1 MLKQSVPSKVEV
13 LIIGA
18 GPAGA
23 TLAYELARLG
33 VKVLLLEKA
42 QFPRRK
48 TCGGG
53 LNLRTVRLLPFD
65 LTPIIENVISG
76 IYFSRRL
83 DHPFARRY
91 PEPFMVT
98 VSRDKFDQFLVREAE
113 KAGAFFLDRNPFLS
127 LVPQNDL
134 LQVTTSTGSFS
145 TKFLVGTDG
154 VNSAVARKAE
164 IPLLT
169 SHILAVHSEVPI
181 SLLPEQEPD
190 MIHIDWGSLKRGYAY
205 LFPKNNL
212 LSVGAGASG
221 VASQKIKD
229 YQRAFWA
236 VRWRKDEAPPFSAA
250 GFFLPLRR
258 RRTPIHR
265 GRCLLLGDAAGLVD
279 PFSGEGI
286 YSAVRSA
293 QLAAPYLA
301 DFLKNGFS
309 SFQPIQEEIDRT
321 LTPELECSRL
331 FRELFRRWPSYVHRK
346 LRTGD
351 RWWNAM
357 AQILRGEKS
366 NLELKSRMGILGDLL
381 LRLARR

>member
-1 MLKQSVPSKVEV
+1 MLRQPVPSKVEV

-127 LVPQNDL
+127 LVPQNDF

-205 LFPKNNL
+205 LFPKNNH
-212 LSVGAGASG
+212 LSVGAGAFG

-236 VRWRKDEAPPFSAA
+236 VRWRKEDAPPFSAA

-309 SFQPIQEEIDRT
+309 SFQPVQEEIDRT

-381 LRLARR
+381 LRLAKR

>member
-1 MLKQSVPSKVEV
+1 MSIESVPSKVEV
-13 LIIGA
+13 LIVGA

-33 VKVLLLEKA
+33 VKVLLTDKA

-65 LTPIIENVISG
+65 LSPIIENVISG
-76 IYFSRRL
+76 IQFSRRL
-83 DHPFARRY
+83 DHSFSRRH

-98 VSRDKFDQFLVREAE
+98 VSREKFDSFLVREAE
-113 KAGAFFLDRNPFLS
+113 KAGALFLDRNSFLS
-127 LVPQNDL
+127 LVSQNDSF
-134 LQVTTSTGSFS
+134 QVTISSGTFT

-154 VNSAVARKAE
+154 ANSPVARKAA

-181 SLLPEQEPD
+181 SLLSEQEPD

-205 LFPKNNL
+205 LFPKNGL
-212 LSVGAGASG
+212 LSMGAGGSG
-221 VASQKIKD
+221 LSSQKIKE

-236 VRWRKDEAPPFSAA
+236 VRWQKEDAPPFSTA

-258 RRTPIHR
+258 RRSPIHR

-279 PFSGEGI
+279 PFTGEGI

-301 DFLKNGFS
+301 DFLKNGFA
-309 SFQPIQEEIDRT
+309 SFQPVQEEIDRT

-331 FRELFRRWPSYVHRK
+331 FRELFMSWPSHFHRK
-346 LRTGD
+346 LKTSD

-357 AQILRGEKS
+357 MGILRGERS
-366 NLELKSRMGILGDLL
+366 NLDLKSKMGILGDLL
-381 LRLARR
+381 LRLAR

>member
-1 MLKQSVPSKVEV
+1 MSIGPVPSKVEV
-13 LIIGA
+13 LIVGA

-23 TLAYELARLG
+23 TLAYELARRG
-33 VKVLLLEKA
+33 VKVLLVEKA
-42 QFPRRK
+42 PFPRRK

-98 VSRDKFDQFLVREAE
+98 VSREKFDQFLVREAE

-127 LVPQNDL
+127 LVPQSDF
-134 LQVTTSTGSFS
+134 LQVTTSSGSFS

-154 VNSAVARKAE
+154 ANGAVAKKAE

-169 SHILAVHSEVPI
+169 SHILAVHSDVPS

-190 MIHIDWGSLKRGYAY
+190 MIHVDWGSLKRGYAY

-212 LSVGAGASG
+212 LSVSAGGFG

-236 VRWRKDEAPPFSAA
+236 VRWRKEDAPPFSAA

-286 YSAVRSA
+286 FSAVRSA

-309 SFQPIQEEIDRT
+309 SLQPIQEEIDRA

-331 FRELFRRWPSYVHRK
+331 FRELFWRWPSYVHRK
-346 LRTGD
+346 LNTGD

-357 AQILRGEKS
+357 ARILRGEKS
-366 NLELKSRMGILGDLL
+366 NLELKSKMGILGDLL
-381 LRLARR
+381 LRMAR

>member
-1 MLKQSVPSKVEV
+1 MSIEPVPSKVEV
-13 LIIGA
+13 LIVGS

-53 LNLRTVRLLPFD
+53 LNLRTVRMLPFD
-65 LTPIIENVISG
+65 LSPIIENVISG

-98 VSRDKFDQFLVREAE
+98 VSREKFDQFLVREAE

-127 LVPQNDL
+127 LVPQNDF
-134 LQVTTSTGSFS
+134 LQVTTSTGTIS

-169 SHILAVHSEVPI
+169 SHILTVHSEVPI

-205 LFPKNNL
+205 LFPKNSL

-236 VRWRKDEAPPFSAA
+236 VRWRKEDAPPFSAA

-258 RRTPIHR
+258 RRSPIHR

-321 LTPELECSRL
+321 LTPELECSRM

-357 AQILRGEKS
+357 ARILRGEKS
-366 NLELKSRMGILGDLL
+366 NLEMKNRMGILGDLL
-381 LRLARR
+381 LRLAR

>member
-1 MLKQSVPSKVEV
+1 MSIQHVPSQVEV
-13 LIIGA
+13 LIVGA

-33 VKVLLLEKA
+33 VKVLLIDKA

-65 LTPIIENVISG
+65 LSPVIENVISG
-76 IYFSRRL
+76 IHFSRRL
-83 DHPFARRY
+83 DYPFTRRY
-91 PEPFMVT
+91 PEPFMMT
-98 VSRDKFDQFLVREAE
+98 VSREKFDHYLVREAE
-113 KAGAFFLDRNPFLS
+113 KAGAFFLPGNSFLS
-127 LVPQNDL
+127 LAPQNDG
-134 LQVTTSTGSFS
+134 LQVTTSSGSF
-145 TKFLVGTDG
+145 TTNFLVGTDG
-154 VNSAVARKAE
+154 FNSAVARKAA

-169 SHILAVHSEVPI
+169 ARILAVHSEVPV

-205 LFPKNNL
+205 LFPKNSHL
-212 LSVGAGASG
+212 AVGAGAFEP
-221 VASQKIKD
+221 ASQKIKD

-236 VRWRKDEAPPFSAA
+236 VLWRKEDAPPFSAA

-258 RRTPIHR
+258 RRSPIHR
-265 GRCLLLGDAAGLVD
+265 GRCLVLGDAAGLVD
-279 PFSGEGI
+279 PFTGEGI

-301 DFLKNGFS
+301 DFVKNGFS
-309 SFQPIQEEIDRT
+309 SFQPVQEEIDRA

-331 FRELFRRWPSYVHRK
+331 FRELFMRWPSYFHRR
-346 LRTGD
+346 LETGD

-357 AQILRGEKS
+357 IGILRGERS
-366 NLELKSRMGILGDLL
+366 NLELKNRMGVLGDLL

>member
-1 MLKQSVPSKVEV
+1 MSNQPDPSKVEV
-13 LIIGA
+13 LIVGA

-42 QFPRRK
+42 PFPRRK
-48 TCGGG
+48 TCAGG

-65 LTPIIENVISG
+65 LSPVIENVISG
-76 IYFSRRL
+76 IFFSRRL
-83 DHPFARRY
+83 DHSFARRY

-98 VSRDKFDQFLVREAE
+98 VSREKLDSLLVREAE
-113 KAGAFFLDRNPFLS
+113 NAGAFFRDRNSFLS
-127 LVPQNDL
+127 LAPQNGA
-134 LQVTTSTGSFS
+134 LQVTTSSGSF
-145 TKFLVGTDG
+145 TAEFVVGTDG
-154 VNSAVARKAE
+154 VNSTVARKAG

-169 SHILAVHSEVPI
+169 SHILAVHSEVPV

-190 MIHIDWGSLKRGYAY
+190 MIHIDWGSLRRGYAY
-205 LFPKNNL
+205 LFPKNSL
-212 LSVGAGASG
+212 LSMGAGASG
-221 VASQKIKD
+221 LPSQKIKD

-236 VRWRKDEAPPFSAA
+236 IRWRKEDAPPFSSA

-258 RRTPIHR
+258 RRSPIHR

-309 SFQPIQEEIDRT
+309 SFQPLQEEIDRT
-321 LTPELECSRL
+321 LMPELECSRL
-331 FRELFRRWPSYVHRK
+331 FRELFMSCPSFFHRK
-346 LRTGD
+346 LKTSD

-357 AQILRGEKS
+357 ARILRGEKT
-366 NLELKSRMGILGDLL
+366 NLELKDKMGILGDLL
-381 LRLARR
+381 LRLAR

>member
-1 MLKQSVPSKVEV
+1 MLRQPVPSKVEV

-65 LTPIIENVISG
+65 LTPIIENLISG

-98 VSRDKFDQFLVREAE
+98 VSRDKFDQFLVHEAE

-381 LRLARR
+381 LRLAR

>member
-1 MLKQSVPSKVEV
+1 M
-13 LIIGA
+13 
-18 GPAGA
+18 
-23 TLAYELARLG
+23 
-33 VKVLLLEKA
+33 
-42 QFPRRK
+42 
-48 TCGGG
+48 
-53 LNLRTVRLLPFD
+53 
-65 LTPIIENVISG
+65 
-76 IYFSRRL
+76 
-83 DHPFARRY
+83 
-91 PEPFMVT
+91 
-98 VSRDKFDQFLVREAE
+98 
-113 KAGAFFLDRNPFLS
+113 
-127 LVPQNDL
+127 
-134 LQVTTSTGSFS
+134 
-145 TKFLVGTDG
+145 
-154 VNSAVARKAE
+154 ARKAE

-212 LSVGAGASG
+212 LSVGAGAFG
-221 VASQKIKD
+221 VASQKIKN

-236 VRWRKDEAPPFSAA
+236 VRWRKEDAPPFSTA

-309 SFQPIQEEIDRT
+309 SFQPVQEEIDRT

-331 FRELFRRWPSYVHRK
+331 FRELFRRWPAYVHRK

-366 NLELKSRMGILGDLL
+366 NLELKSKMGILGDLL

>member
-1 MLKQSVPSKVEV
+1 MSIQPVPSKVEV

-236 VRWRKDEAPPFSAA
+236 VRWRKEDAPPFSAA

-286 YSAVRSA
+286 YSAVLSA

-301 DFLKNGFS
+301 DFLKNGFP

>member
-1 MLKQSVPSKVEV
+1 MLRRPVPSKVEV
-13 LIIGA
+13 LIVGA

-53 LNLRTVRLLPFD
+53 LNLRTVRMLPFD

-91 PEPFMVT
+91 SEPFMVT
-98 VSRDKFDQFLVREAE
+98 VSREKFDQFLVREAE
-113 KAGAFFLDRNPFLS
+113 KAGAFFLDRNAFVS
-127 LVPQNDL
+127 LVPQNDF
-134 LQVTTSTGSFS
+134 LQVTTSSGSFS

-169 SHILAVHSEVPI
+169 SHILAIHSEVPI

-212 LSVGAGASG
+212 LSVGAGGFG

-236 VRWRKDEAPPFSAA
+236 VRWRKEDAPPFSAA

-346 LRTGD
+346 LSTGD

-357 AQILRGEKS
+357 ARILRGEKS
-366 NLELKSRMGILGDLL
+366 NLELKSKMGILGDLL
-381 LRLARR
+381 LRLAR

>member
-205 LFPKNNL
+205 LFPKNHL

>member
-1 MLKQSVPSKVEV
+1 MSIEPVPSKVEV

-65 LTPIIENVISG
+65 LTPVIENVISG

-83 DHPFARRY
+83 DHPFERRY

-113 KAGAFFLDRNPFLS
+113 KAGAFFSDRNPFLS
-127 LVPQNDL
+127 LVPQNDF
-134 LQVTTSTGSFS
+134 LQVTTPTGSFS

-205 LFPKNNL
+205 LFPKNSL

-236 VRWRKDEAPPFSAA
+236 VRWRKEDAPPFSAA

-258 RRTPIHR
+258 RRTPIYR

-309 SFQPIQEEIDRT
+309 SFQPVQEEIDRT

-331 FRELFRRWPSYVHRK
+331 FRELFRRWPSYVHWK

-357 AQILRGEKS
+357 ARILRGEKS
-366 NLELKSRMGILGDLL
+366 NLELKSKMGILGDLL
-381 LRLARR
+381 LRLAR